1 MKHTRPYRE
10 HRGIS
15 QEHRGISQEHRGTS
29 REHRGISFALFVFLV
44 AHAAPQPAQ
53 AQGVDH
59 SIFTTLLQTHVT
71 EEGLVDYDAF
81 AASEAFDEYLAL
93 LDRIDPASLSR
104 NGQLAMWL
112 NAYNAWTIELINL
125 HDERESIRNINK
137 TLGIA
142 IKGPWTQPLAKV
154 GGVTYTL
161 DDIEHGIIRKD
172 FNDPRIHFA
181 LVCAAISCPPL
192 RQEAYIGTHLNDQL
206 NDQSRRFLLHSP
218 EKNRVDIADNTVYL
232 TRVFDWYAGDFGR
245 NDAEIVRY
253 LARFFP
259 PGPERTFLTTGKAR
273 IPVYRLRL
281 DVRLKA
287 RIYWTSSL

>member
-1 MKHTRPYRE
+1 MKHARSYRE
-10 HRGIS
+10 HRGIL
-15 QEHRGISQEHRGTS
+15 
-29 REHRGISFALFVFLV
+29 REHRGILREHRGILSLVLFAFLV

-59 SIFTTLLQTHVT
+59 SIFTTLLQTHVN

-81 AASEAFDEYLAL
+81 ATSEAFDEYLAL

-104 NGQLAMWL
+104 NGQLALWL

-125 HDERESIRNINK
+125 HNERESIRNINK

-181 LVCAAISCPPL
+181 LVCAAVSCPPL

-206 NDQSRRFLLHSP
+206 NDQARRFLLHSP
-218 EKNRVDIADNTVYL
+218 EKNRVDIADNAVYL
-232 TRVFDWYAGDFGR
+232 TRVFDWYAGDFGK

-259 PGPERTFLTTGKAR
+259 PGPERTFLAAGKAR
-273 IPVYRLRL
+273 IRFTDYDWTLN
-281 DVRLKA
+281 
-287 RIYWTSSL
+287 IYYSSL

>member
-1 MKHTRPYRE
+1 MGTRSDSEAERPTSIIHSETEDRHCRQHAMKHARSYRE
-10 HRGIS
+10 HRG
-15 QEHRGISQEHRGTS
+15 TL
-29 REHRGISFALFVFLV
+29 FALFAFLV

-81 AASEAFDEYLAL
+81 ATSEAFDEYLAL
-93 LDRIDPASLSR
+93 LDQIDPASLSR
-104 NGQLAMWL
+104 NGQLALWL

-161 DDIEHGIIRKD
+161 DDIEHGDHPEGFQRPAHSTSRWSAQPSRARLCARK
-172 FNDPRIHFA
+172 RIS
-181 LVCAAISCPPL
+181 VRISM
-192 RQEAYIGTHLNDQL
+192 
-206 NDQSRRFLLHSP
+206 
-218 EKNRVDIADNTVYL
+218 
-232 TRVFDWYAGDFGR
+232 
-245 NDAEIVRY
+245 
-253 LARFFP
+253 
-259 PGPERTFLTTGKAR
+259 
-273 IPVYRLRL
+273 
-281 DVRLKA
+281 
-287 RIYWTSSL
+287 TS